1 MSWLIEPYTPAHLVP
16 LRQLYLDA
24 RRTSF
29 TWEHPDKFGLLD
41 FDQATA
47 DEQLAVA
54 LHQGEPIGFVAWWPP
69 DNFIHSL
76 FVAPAWQGR
85 GVGAAL
91 LQAALA
97 SVGRPATLKC
107 LRANT
112 RALSFYAAQGWTT
125 VGGGESTDG
134 FYLLLSSGAA

>member
-1 MSWLIEPYTPAHLVP
+1 MSWLIEPYAPAHRAP
-16 LRQLYLDA
+16 LRQLYLAA
-24 RRTSF
+24 RRASF
-29 TWEHPDKFGLLD
+29 TWQHPAKFELLD

-47 DEQLAVA
+47 DEKLAVA

-76 FVAPAWQGR
+76 FVAPTWQGR
-85 GVGAAL
+85 GVGTAL

-107 LRANT
+107 LQANT
-112 RALSFYAAQGWTT
+112 PALRFYAAQGWDK
-125 VGGGESTDG
+125 VGSGESPEG
-134 FYLLLSSGAA
+134 PYFLLALRAG